1 MNLNALKFLTWGTVA
16 GAIVSALALAA
27 VESRQPE
34 PLAVAGSLPNPL
46 PSLPTEPTAA
56 GAGVKA
62 TGADDRAVTPP
73 ARRAQP

>member
-34 PLAVAGSLPNPL
+34 PLAVAGSLTNPL
-46 PSLPTEPTAA
+46 PPLPTEPTAA

-62 TGADDRAVTPP
+62 TRADDHAVTPP
-73 ARRAQP
+73 TRRAPP